1 MGAALGR
8 KGLVISF
15 VFLLV
20 FALSSCA
27 RTGVES
33 GLSSDDTQLGTS
45 RSQIVP
51 AREFERSGAL
61 PSLEGFVSHHDLQD
75 IHFAFDRSVL
85 THESIAALNRDAEW
99 FKKNPT
105 TLILIEGHADERG
118 TNEYNLALGE
128 RRAKAAKDYLVSVG
142 IKYSRVSQISYG
154 EERPVCKE
162 STEECWAKNRRD
174 HFMVKMQ

>member
-128 RRAKAAKDYLVSVG
+128 RRARVARNFLVSQG
-142 IKYSRVSQISYG
+142 IAAERIAIVSLG
-154 EERPVCKE
+154 EERPAC
-162 STEECWAKNRRD
+162 TERTEACWAKNRRD
-174 HFMVKMQ
+174 VFLVKPR